1 VIHVYINVLVKYII
15 CSFLTLQRELEE
27 HEKKNQK
34 KKKTEVNKKKKS
46 AIFCSPVFEELYT
59 LSSAGAWFLYK
70 RKKPSI
76 HRRR

>member
-1 VIHVYINVLVKYII
+1 MRRR
-15 CSFLTLQRELEE
+15 T
-27 HEKKNQK
+27 KKR
-34 KKKTEVNKKKKS
+34 KKTEVNKKKKF

-76 HRRR
+76 HRRW

>member
-1 VIHVYINVLVKYII
+1 MRRRTKK
-15 CSFLTLQRELEE
+15 
-27 HEKKNQK
+27 EKKKKIEVNQK
-34 KKKTEVNKKKKS
+34 KKF

-76 HRRR
+76 HRWR